1 MFSYKSLGFHT
12 NHWVFIQILA
22 KLIEISNFFDLFT
35 FCGFWGKFLAKYTR
49 IGVKKGFREFS
60 GLFA

>member
-1 MFSYKSLGFHT
+1 MGKIDGF
-12 NHWVFIQILA
+12 F
-22 KLIEISNFFDLFT
+22 NFFDLFI
-35 FCGFWGKFLAKYTR
+35 FCGFWGKFLANYTR